1 MGLFKTKDSNT
12 NNTTRYYSTKQ
23 EKHIAK
29 TLNGDRTPN
38 SGATMF
44 AKGDIKLDKFLLECK
59 TKMKSSDSITI
70 RKEWLDKLNAES
82 LFMGKPYSALAFNF
96 GPDEDNHY
104 IINEELFEKLINYL
118 DSNAAE

>member
-1 MGLFKTKDSNT
+1 MGLFKTKDSNS

-29 TLNGDRTPN
+29 MLNGDRTPN

-44 AKGDIKLDKFLLECK
+44 AKGDIKLNKFLIECK

-82 LFMGKPYSALAFNF
+82 LFMGKPYSALTFNF
-96 GPDEDNHY
+96 GPNEPNY
-104 IINEELFEKLINYL
+104 SIINEELFEKLINCL
-118 DSNAAE
+118 DSNDAE

>member
-1 MGLFKTKDSNT
+1 MGLFKTKDSNS

-29 TLNGDRTPN
+29 ALNGDRTPN

-44 AKGDIKLDKFLLECK
+44 AKGDIKLNKFLLECK
-59 TKMKSSDSITI
+59 TKMKPSDSISI
-70 RKEWLDKLNAES
+70 HKEWLDKLNTES

-96 GPDEDNHY
+96 GPDEDNYY
-104 IINEELFEKLINYL
+104 IINEELFETLINYL
-118 DSNAAE
+118 DSNDVE

>member
-1 MGLFKTKDSNT
+1 
-12 NNTTRYYSTKQ
+12 
-23 EKHIAK
+23 
-29 TLNGDRTPN
+29 
-38 SGATMF
+38 MF

-96 GPDEDNHY
+96 GPDEDNYY
-104 IINEELFEKLINYL
+104 IINEELFETLINYL
-118 DSNAAE
+118 DSNDAE